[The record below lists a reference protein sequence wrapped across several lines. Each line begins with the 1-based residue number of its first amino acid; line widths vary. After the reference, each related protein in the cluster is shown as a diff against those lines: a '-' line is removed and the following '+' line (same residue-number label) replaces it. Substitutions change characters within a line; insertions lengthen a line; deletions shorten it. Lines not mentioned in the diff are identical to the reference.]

1 MRKFTRIAGG
11 PLQGAPAYIARA
23 VHDAE
28 REARE
33 ESTPSL
39 TDYLQIEGRVY
50 TLEKEMQMVS
60 NLLLLGIMIGG
71 YFAYRWYVQNVMSIP
86 GVGE

>member
-11 PLQGAPAYIARA
+11 PLQGAPAYITRA
-23 VHDAE
+23 VHDVE
-28 REARE
+28 RDEQ
-33 ESTPSL
+33 TPSL
-39 TDYLQIEGRVY
+39 SDYLQLEGRIY

-60 NLLLLGIMIGG
+60 NLLLLGIMVGG